1 MVDGRV
7 VPIVDWVLIPAIDRQ
22 GGVNRVVVRVDGG
35 EIRANVNGQDVF
47 TAPGQQVPPGLVGV
61 TAMSWAEPATVSFDN
76 VLVTSAETAQAAP
89 GTSLLRESFEDP
101 SRPLYGALSQA
112 PDQYDFAY
120 VGGILRA
127 RRLAENGTAIVLLPY
142 NVDHDHATIAVTAR
156 LADQIEGRY
165 LILGC
170 RRHDVP
176 AQTGYRL
183 AVSPVSGTFTIV
195 RWDSDVEV
203 PLISWQES
211 PAIQRDAEW
220 NGWSSPARAR
230 PSRRVRTVRYS
241 VRSRT
246 GPTPRDRR

>member
-1 MVDGRV
+1 
-7 VPIVDWVLIPAIDRQ
+7 
-22 GGVNRVVVRVDGG
+22 
-35 EIRANVNGQDVF
+35 
-47 TAPGQQVPPGLVGV
+47 
-61 TAMSWAEPATVSFDN
+61 MSWAEPATVSFDN
-76 VLVTSAETAQAAP
+76 VLVTSAATVQAAP

-142 NVDHDHATIAVTAR
+142 NVDHDHATVAVTAR

-176 AQTGYRL
+176 RPDWL
-183 AVSPVSGTFTIV
+183 LDWRSPRYQARFTIV

-220 NGWSSPARAR
+220 NRLELTCTGSTIEASANGQVLGSVQDGTYPQGQSLMGVGVFAGQGAPAEAYFDDLEVT
-230 PSRRVRTVRYS
+230 RR
-241 VRSRT
+241 
-246 GPTPRDRR
+246 